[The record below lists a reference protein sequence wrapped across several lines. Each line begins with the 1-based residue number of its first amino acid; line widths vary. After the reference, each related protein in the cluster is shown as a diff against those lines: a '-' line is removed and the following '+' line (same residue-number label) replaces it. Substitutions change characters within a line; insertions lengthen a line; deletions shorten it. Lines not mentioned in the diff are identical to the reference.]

1 MICPRNFL
9 QMADSVIIDSLHLVI
24 PFISMV
30 MLCKDERE
38 NSDGIIATQIHK
50 HFCQKKLRQ
59 RKYRLNEASKSDL
72 FFLSFPFL
80 IKNAF
85 FIVFG
90 GKIAKSSLDGAAV
103 IKGHF

>member
-1 MICPRNFL
+1 LP
-9 QMADSVIIDSLHLVI
+9 
-24 PFISMV
+24 
-30 MLCKDERE
+30 
-38 NSDGIIATQIHK
+38 
-50 HFCQKKLRQ
+50 KKLRQ

-90 GKIAKSSLDGAAV
+90 GKIAKSRLDGAAV